1 MAEETIMSINDQA
14 IKIEPPE
21 YSPEDIKL
29 EMEDEFDNPDVT
41 VKSESCSEDDDTC
54 LERFMNSE
62 VTIEEEVKHEL
73 AESSTYECDICNR
86 TFAESDDLKKHMA
99 DHIPSNS
106 KECSFKCE
114 VCYKAFNRLSNL
126 KRHMLIHSGKRA
138 LECNICNKTFTKSS
152 SLKTHMLIHSDNIK
166 QPQFYIPQINISKSI
181 SVSNHESNLEAQVDI
196 SSEIRKPSYDDK
208 QYFTETEKQREE
220 HSITNTTKTIDGS
233 FGTIIQFAKNIK
245 DIGYSRQ
252 ETLKRHILFANR
264 NQFTEYDNL
273 IKASI
278 PKISLYSPHP
288 DVLKSINLTTN
299 FRVILEAP
307 FRKNSDTDRNIVEYC
322 LSFNTKDPDHFHIH
336 KS

>member
-138 LECNICNKTFTKSS
+138 HECNICKKTFMRTGDLTKHIGERPHRCNICKKTFTERGHIK
-152 SLKTHMLIHSDNIK
+152 KHMLIHK
-166 QPQFYIPQINISKSI
+166 
-181 SVSNHESNLEAQVDI
+181 
-196 SSEIRKPSYDDK
+196 R
-208 QYFTETEKQREE
+208 E
-220 HSITNTTKTIDGS
+220 HSYKCEECNKEFTQSN
-233 FGTIIQFAKNIK
+233 
-245 DIGYSRQ
+245 Y
-252 ETLKRHILFANR
+252 LKRHVALHS
-264 NQFTEYDNL
+264 QKPGEDQ
-273 IKASI
+273 
-278 PKISLYSPHP
+278 
-288 DVLKSINLTTN
+288 
-299 FRVILEAP
+299 
-307 FRKNSDTDRNIVEYC
+307 
-322 LSFNTKDPDHFHIH
+322 
-336 KS
+336 